1 MFTMTVAI
9 VGAGVL
15 ALPFAVHKVRT
26 PLPYPEIPPYLWSLT
41 DA

>member
-26 PLPYPEIPPYLWSLT
+26 PQQCFTPRTSAVFIG
-41 DA
+41 D